1 MKLVQ
6 VERKRFTKTSGKI
19 YAVATVT
26 DDIKEYTLSSWA
38 EFEIGQSSVYWR
50 TENGLPPMAGEKLTV
65 YYNPVSSKLAPNPE
79 YGIAFNGGFNQPIMC
94 GGAPRAM
101 NRKDRGKVSDPFYMI
116 KILVPKHALTLIF
129 SFTDGT
135 NWDGPYKL
143 RFEVPAKWR
152 NKPISFFNEGL
163 EAELS
168 QDGACERAI
177 YAEANFVVQRCAF
190 PANLVV
196 EGGDRCKLDLVPG
209 CTDPESFYYNPL
221 ANVDDGSCE
230 LVLENE

>member
-1 MKLVQ
+1 SKFLGSPLVKVVQ
-6 VERKRFTKTSGKI
+6 VKQQRLSKTHGKV
-19 YAVATVT
+19 YAIATVE
-26 DDIKEYTLSSWA
+26 DDLKGYTLPSWA
-38 EFEIGQSSVYWR
+38 EFEIGQSTVYWS
-50 TENGLPPMAGEKLTV
+50 TEDGMPPTSGEKLAI

-94 GGAPRAM
+94 GGEPRAM
-101 NRKDRGKVSDPFYMI
+101 SRRDRGKMSDPFYVI
-116 KILVPKHALTLIF
+116 KILVPQHALTLVF

-143 RFEVPAKWR
+143 QFEVPAKWR

-163 EAELS
+163 TAELS

-177 YAEANFVVQRCAF
+177 YAEANFVVERCAF

-196 EGGDRCKLDLVPG
+196 EGGDRCKLDFVTG
-209 CTDPESFYYNPL
+209 CTDPASQYFNPL
-221 ANVDDGSCE
+221 AN
-230 LVLENE
+230 